1 MKKKFNSI
9 FLFFVYLLFT
19 INAHALDSK
28 CKSLMTNIK
37 NNEPKLEIDELDY
50 IIIENPNI
58 KFETVYS
65 EEKDDWFYFRDE
77 NKNLEISK
85 LFETDFLPNYV
96 SDASKSLQPGDKLL
110 SINKILVST
119 LTDNEI
125 DNILEPYYEMDQDLI
140 NSIEFEFLN
149 SYGEKVITSGKII
162 ENDGQAEGDVSIRI
176 KNISDI
182 NVKKNTFEADLSIK
196 VGWEKE
202 NLYELS
208 KNFLIYNKEKSEY
221 WYCVYTPSEF
231 EQMQI
236 GEIYFEPIN
245 SIKLNENLI
254 KDKYKFEISDYLYD
268 FGIYEKSDD
277 NFVRISHEKNGNFTF
292 SNEFNLKAFPF
303 DRQKL
308 IIKIVDP
315 TRIAEMLDLFVDNY
329 SIFELNEFKEEGNIL
344 EWKIVDTDIR
354 YYYEDDPTSKQ
365 YAQGVKVSIDIERNY
380 QYYIFKIICPIILIL
395 LVSWSVFWIHPKE
408 LESKLTITIVCL
420 LSLIAYNFVIDND
433 LPKLSYLTIIDYIV
447 LLSYAFATFPNFI
460 SIYSYGQYQKRNKKW
475 IKVDSIS
482 RIYGP
487 LIYLLLIFTIISVN
501 SFNNENTAAFLGFL
515 R

>member
-1 MKKKFNSI
+1 M
-9 FLFFVYLLFT
+9 
-19 INAHALDSK
+19 
-28 CKSLMTNIK
+28 
-37 NNEPKLEIDELDY
+37 
-50 IIIENPNI
+50 
-58 KFETVYS
+58 
-65 EEKDDWFYFRDE
+65 
-77 NKNLEISK
+77 
-85 LFETDFLPNYV
+85 
-96 SDASKSLQPGDKLL
+96 
-110 SINKILVST
+110 
-119 LTDNEI
+119 
-125 DNILEPYYEMDQDLI
+125 
-140 NSIEFEFLN
+140 LN
-149 SYGEKVITSGKII
+149 
-162 ENDGQAEGDVSIRI
+162 
-176 KNISDI
+176 
-182 NVKKNTFEADLSIK
+182 
-196 VGWEKE
+196 
-202 NLYELS
+202 
-208 KNFLIYNKEKSEY
+208 
-221 WYCVYTPSEF
+221 
-231 EQMQI
+231 
-236 GEIYFEPIN
+236 
-245 SIKLNENLI
+245 
-254 KDKYKFEISDYLYD
+254 
-268 FGIYEKSDD
+268 
-277 NFVRISHEKNGNFTF
+277 
-292 SNEFNLKAFPF
+292 
-303 DRQKL
+303 
-308 IIKIVDP
+308 
-315 TRIAEMLDLFVDNY
+315 LFVDNY
-329 SIFELNEFKEEGNIL
+329 SIFELNEFKKEGNIL